1 MTQKWVR
8 VKGQTFSPQGERTDI
23 ASEDKVKF
31 ELFFHISNRLMTLT
45 NGGQGQR
52 SRSHVKVW
60 SVLNRNQTPDKKI
73 THPWGMLKPT
83 SHPLLW
89 FKWPPHVYTRIHISA
104 VNVQYC
110 VLLSGDITSLRV
122 IGFESLKKKAASCN
136 THKNSLHNIT
146 TFIPYWVPM
155 GTTCTSK
162 QFFSLEC
169 S

>member
-1 MTQKWVR
+1 
-8 VKGQTFSPQGERTDI
+8 
-23 ASEDKVKF
+23 
-31 ELFFHISNRLMTLT
+31 
-45 NGGQGQR
+45 
-52 SRSHVKVW
+52 
-60 SVLNRNQTPDKKI
+60 
-73 THPWGMLKPT
+73 MLKPT

-104 VNVQYC
+104 VNVPYC

-122 IGFESLKKKAASCN
+122 IGFESLKKKAAACN

-162 QFFSLEC
+162 QFFFPWMFIKYTKTWFSLSFFYYTRTFEESSGILLLPC
-169 S
+169 FVRPSVRPSVRFTLFVSLSANSSYVSRRSKSIFWNMIGGIL